1 MAGPLISF
9 LSDFGGESAP
19 ATCRGVM
26 WGIAPDARLL
36 DLNHHVPKFAVR
48 DGAFLL
54 SRAVGYLPV
63 GVHLAVVDPGVG
75 TARRP
80 VALRAARGDTLV
92 GPDNGLLLP
101 AARVLGGV
109 TAAHQLTNR
118 ELFLAEVSSTF
129 HGRDLFAPVAAHLA
143 AGVPLERVGPAIAP
157 ASLVDLRLPEPVVVH
172 AGLETAVLFIDSFGN
187 VRLAGQPE
195 DLAAVVG
202 PLEGGRLLRLRVGD
216 GGSVEVPWHAT
227 FGAVGAGQPLL
238 YDDADY
244 DGLALAVNQGSA
256 AERFGLAI
264 DDLVRIEGMG

>member
-157 ASLVDLRLPEPVVVH
+157 ASLVDLRLPEPVVVD

-195 DLAAVVG
+195 DSRPSWAHSRAVDSCACASVMAGRSRYRGTRRSARSG
-202 PLEGGRLLRLRVGD
+202 P
-216 GGSVEVPWHAT
+216 GSRCSMTTPTTTGWPW
-227 FGAVGAGQPLL
+227 P
-238 YDDADY
+238 
-244 DGLALAVNQGSA
+244 
-256 AERFGLAI
+256 
-264 DDLVRIEGMG
+264 